1 MELHEKIRVMREMN
15 QWSQEEMAE
24 KLAMSA
30 NGYAKIERG
39 QTKLTFDKLNQIAQI
54 FKIDVVE
61 LITKEKPL
69 FLLVGDNSH
78 NYGSNYYGNNEALIA
93 ENEKLKLTISHNN
106 EIIQR
111 QENEILALKE
121 IISLLKKIN
130 TLRPLQNSLL
140 NHQESKGRLKYYFQ
154 TAFLIVLIKQRLLY
168 LHDATK

>member
-1 MELHEKIRVMREMN
+1 MKYNFKELKEIAKSKMSLKRFTHTLGVV
-15 QWSQEEMAE
+15 EMAE

-121 IISLLKKIN
+121 IISLLKKN
-130 TLRPLQNSLL
+130 
-140 NHQESKGRLKYYFQ
+140 
-154 TAFLIVLIKQRLLY
+154 
-168 LHDATK
+168 

>member
-39 QTKLTFDKLNQIAQI
+39 QTKLTFDKLNKIAQI

-121 IISLLKKIN
+121 IISLLKKN
-130 TLRPLQNSLL
+130 
-140 NHQESKGRLKYYFQ
+140 
-154 TAFLIVLIKQRLLY
+154 
-168 LHDATK
+168 

>member
-1 MELHEKIRVMREMN
+1 MN

-130 TLRPLQNSLL
+130 TLPNSLKTQKRSSETDISVFRRPLVITRITTGLFAPKSC
-140 NHQESKGRLKYYFQ
+140 GCR
-154 TAFLIVLIKQRLLY
+154 
-168 LHDATK
+168 

>member
-1 MELHEKIRVMREMN
+1 MREMN

-69 FLLVGDNSH
+69 FLLIRDNSH

-121 IISLLKKIN
+121 IISLLKKKL
-130 TLRPLQNSLL
+130 TLYLIHSR
-140 NHQESKGRLKYYFQ
+140 HEKGRLKPRFRVSDDLFPS
-154 TAFLIVLIKQRLLY
+154 TELFCFIEDRKSVV
-168 LHDATK
+168 

>member
-1 MELHEKIRVMREMN
+1 MELHEKNRVMREMN

-121 IISLLKKIN
+121 IIFLLKKN
-130 TLRPLQNSLL
+130 
-140 NHQESKGRLKYYFQ
+140 
-154 TAFLIVLIKQRLLY
+154 
-168 LHDATK
+168 

>member
-30 NGYAKIERG
+30 NGYAKIECG

-121 IISLLKKIN
+121 IISLLKKN
-130 TLRPLQNSLL
+130 
-140 NHQESKGRLKYYFQ
+140 
-154 TAFLIVLIKQRLLY
+154 
-168 LHDATK
+168 

>member
-93 ENEKLKLTISHNN
+93 LLTHDRKRNVLVYRRIFCFRSCRPCALG
-106 EIIQR
+106 ECQR
-111 QENEILALKE
+111 IWYAG
-121 IISLLKKIN
+121 
-130 TLRPLQNSLL
+130 
-140 NHQESKGRLKYYFQ
+140 GRH
-154 TAFLIVLIKQRLLY
+154 AAIGI
-168 LHDATK
+168 

>member
-1 MELHEKIRVMREMN
+1 MN

-111 QENEILALKE
+111 QENEICKPPPPFALCY
-121 IISLLKKIN
+121 INFCTRCVLKVA
-130 TLRPLQNSLL
+130 
-140 NHQESKGRLKYYFQ
+140 
-154 TAFLIVLIKQRLLY
+154 TAFALY
-168 LHDATK
+168 IG

>member
-1 MELHEKIRVMREMN
+1 
-15 QWSQEEMAE
+15 
-24 KLAMSA
+24 MSFITIIFLICA
-30 NGYAKIERG
+30 Y
-39 QTKLTFDKLNQIAQI
+39 I

-121 IISLLKKIN
+121 IISLLKKN
-130 TLRPLQNSLL
+130 
-140 NHQESKGRLKYYFQ
+140 
-154 TAFLIVLIKQRLLY
+154 
-168 LHDATK
+168 

>member
-30 NGYAKIERG
+30 NGYAKIERW

-121 IISLLKKIN
+121 IISLLKKN
-130 TLRPLQNSLL
+130 
-140 NHQESKGRLKYYFQ
+140 
-154 TAFLIVLIKQRLLY
+154 
-168 LHDATK
+168 